1 MNKLKASI
9 LKELLLLFSDR
20 IGLFFMFFMPIFL
33 VFIITIIQNSAY
45 EIINE
50 NKISLHVSNQ
60 DEGVLGDSLI
70 SLLEKSKMFSLT
82 INNEVA
88 KENLSKNLLDNKMLT
103 SVFIPKEFS
112 NTVITKAEKSTDF
125 MLYQMGI
132 NDSISHFNIH
142 KNEITFVYDPILQ
155 ENYVK
160 SIESILFQFISLIEN
175 TSFIEEIFTQVG
187 IDNESSQLKSN
198 IFEDQISIR
207 TQHAILSSGKT
218 QKPNATQH
226 NIPAWTIF
234 AMFFM
239 VVSLAS
245 NIVKEKNNG
254 SFVRLKTMP
263 TSILTTLSS
272 KMIVYIF
279 AAFLQVVIIFLIGI
293 YIFPLI
299 DLPRL
304 GISANI
310 FTIFMV
316 VLLSSL
322 AAVSWAV
329 FIGTF
334 AKTQEQ
340 AAGVG
345 AISIIIFAA
354 IGGVWVPTFVMPP
367 FMQFLSNF
375 SPMNWCLEAFYTLL
389 LKNGNFKELL
399 ITFVYILVFVISLQ
413 TISFLKLRKDKLI

>member
-1 MNKLKASI
+1 MKKLKASI
-9 LKELLLLFSDR
+9 LKELLLLFSDK

-70 SLLEKSKMFSLT
+70 ALLTESKMFKLS
-82 INNEVA
+82 IDDEVE
-88 KENLSKNLLDNKMLT
+88 KENLTSNLLDNKYLT
-103 SVFIPKEFS
+103 SIYIPKGFS
-112 NTVITKAEKSTDF
+112 KTIITKAQKTTDY
-125 MLYQMGI
+125 MLFQMGI
-132 NDSISHFNIH
+132 NESTSKFDIQ
-142 KNEITFVYDPILQ
+142 KNEIIFIYDPVLQ

-175 TSFIEEIFTQVG
+175 SSFISEIFTQVG
-187 IDNESSQLKSN
+187 IDNEDTQLKSN
-198 IFEDQISIR
+198 IFEEQIQIK
-207 TQHAILSSGKT
+207 TQHAILSNSKA

-263 TSILTTLSS
+263 TSIITTLSS
-272 KMIVYIF
+272 KMAVYIL
-279 AAFLQVVIIFLIGI
+279 ASFLQVLIIFLIGI

-299 DLPRL
+299 NLPEL
-304 GISANI
+304 IISANF
-310 FTIFMV
+310 FTFFLV
-316 VLLSSL
+316 VLLTSL
-322 AAVSWAV
+322 AAVSWAL

-345 AISIIIFAA
+345 SISIIIFAA

-367 FMQFLSNF
+367 FMKLLSNL

-389 LKNGNFKELL
+389 LKNGDFKELL
-399 ITFVYILVFVISLQ
+399 ITFVYILIFVFLLQ
-413 TISFLKLRKDKLI
+413 TISLIKLRKDKLI

>member
-1 MNKLKASI
+1 MNKIKASI
-9 LKELLLLFSDR
+9 LKEWLLLISDK
-20 IGLFFMFFMPIFL
+20 IGLFFMFFMPIIL

-50 NKISLHVSNQ
+50 NKISMHVSNQ

-70 SLLEKSKMFSLT
+70 SLLVESKMFTLSED
-82 INNEVA
+82 NYVS
-88 KENLSKNLLDNKMLT
+88 KENQSKNLLDNKYLT
-103 SVFIPKEFS
+103 SIYIPKDFS
-112 NTVITKAEKSTDF
+112 KTINTKSEKSTDF
-125 MLYQMGI
+125 MLFQMGI
-132 NDSISHFNIH
+132 NDSISTFDIQ
-142 KNEITFVYDPILQ
+142 KNEINFIYDPVLQ

-175 TSFIEEIFTQVG
+175 TRFIEEIFTQVG
-187 IDNESSQLKSN
+187 IDSEQSALKSN
-198 IFEDQISIR
+198 IFEEQIQIN
-207 TQHAILSSGKT
+207 TQHALLSNSQG

-263 TSILTTLSS
+263 TSIITTLTS
-272 KMIVYIF
+272 KMIVYIV
-279 AAFLQVVIIFLIGI
+279 ASFLQVFIIFMIGI

-299 DLPRL
+299 DLPKL
-304 GISANI
+304 EISANPI
-310 FTIFMV
+310 TFFFVI
-316 VLLSSL
+316 LLSSL

-340 AAGVG
+340 GAGVG

-354 IGGVWVPTFVMPP
+354 IGGVWVPTFVMPNY
-367 FMQFLSNF
+367 MQILSNL

-399 ITFVYILVFVISLQ
+399 ITFAYILIFVISLQ
-413 TISFLKLRKDKLI
+413 IISFIKLKKDKLI